1 MRSKVIIVGI
11 SKLEIEN
18 LMTAGNGILILGV
31 AWLLFWLGPAFF
43 LFEKDPRW
51 GHNFALP
58 ITFITVGLAAHTR
71 IISCQLSAVIGAFF
85 IVPTLLAFWPWNI
98 ATIIASVFLGIF
110 LILYAMEKKRE
121 AELINPNPRL
131 KAWLTIHLLNFAYL
145 GLAHMTLIF
154 YLVRWS
160 NPQAFTDFLPAE
172 HEISTSIFNAMLLIL
187 IPVAILERF
196 VKNVGSFQVAKV
208 GFIWALL
215 MMIIPILSIGVL
227 GQ

>member
-1 MRSKVIIVGI
+1 MKPDMD
-11 SKLEIEN
+11 K
-18 LMTAGNGILILGV
+18 LMTAGNGILIQGA

-43 LFEKDPRW
+43 LFKEDPRW

-85 IVPTLLAFWPWNI
+85 IVPTLLAFWPWDI
-98 ATIIASVFLGIF
+98 ATMIAGAFLGIF
-110 LILYAMEKKRE
+110 LILYAIEKGRE
-121 AELINPNPRL
+121 TELINPNPRL
-131 KAWLTIHLLNFAYL
+131 KAWLKIHLLTFAYL

-160 NPQAFTDFLPAE
+160 HPEAFTDFLPAE
-172 HEISTSIFNAMLLIL
+172 HEVSTSIFNAMLLVL

-208 GFIWALL
+208 GFIWAML
-215 MMIIPILSIGVL
+215 MIIIPILSISML